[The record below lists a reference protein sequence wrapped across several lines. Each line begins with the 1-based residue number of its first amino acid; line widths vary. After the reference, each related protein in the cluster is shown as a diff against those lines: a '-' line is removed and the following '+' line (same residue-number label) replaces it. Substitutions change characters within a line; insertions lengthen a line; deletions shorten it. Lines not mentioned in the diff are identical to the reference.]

1 MLSKYKLT
9 IHRTQRGELLSEET
23 LIIES
28 FLKPK
33 VGEGKVMFLVDPPIY
48 ETVVKVEEL
57 HGR

>member
-23 LIIES
+23 LIVES
-28 FLKPK
+28 LLKPK
-33 VGEGKVMFLVDPPIY
+33 VGEGKALMVDPPIY

>member
-1 MLSKYKLT
+1 MLGKYKLT

-23 LIIES
+23 LIVES

-33 VGEGKVMFLVDPPIY
+33 VGEGKALMVDPPIY